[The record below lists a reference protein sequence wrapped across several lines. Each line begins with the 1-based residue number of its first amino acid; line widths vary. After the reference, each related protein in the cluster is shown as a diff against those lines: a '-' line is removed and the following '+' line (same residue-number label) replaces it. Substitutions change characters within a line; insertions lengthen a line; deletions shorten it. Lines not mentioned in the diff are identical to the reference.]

1 MVCYVSDHTTEV
13 WARNPSSYI
22 KEVVE
27 SGLTRSAWDFGHLR
41 KKSIDPQRFLNLYYG
56 TATPWRAL
64 VIGEQGTLEVGPRHP
79 IDSPLATY
87 PTWEYG
93 GNAADLVEMIEHPIE
108 GQEHRVVIIRPPVG
122 NQNIGKAFYRVLAEL
137 QEDSPECII
146 HVHGLYSYRLMFSPW
161 FRSVDFEPRTLAA
174 KGKVTLPTG
183 KEVRYERTFDES
195 HWVTLLGM
203 RPHDLRIPRNRCIFN
218 IKSAMWAAE
227 HFKDAVKI
235 RTKGFTHV
243 DPDDPFKR
251 IAESRSIF
259 TRRVQPRQG
268 DKFLCNVC
276 SLQTAC
282 KYFREGAVCIV
293 PESEPVE
300 LARFFKSRNSDDI
313 IEGLGTLM
321 AAQSH
326 RLKKALAAE
335 DDVEEGEDFKLSK
348 EVTSIINTM
357 FDRGVKLAK
366 LVDPALAAAGAAK
379 VNTNIT
385 QINTSTPQAMVAAI
399 VQEFVNRGIPRES
412 VTPEMLMG
420 VFSAPE
426 ELRERAID
434 VAATERTA

>member
-1 MVCYVSDHTTEV
+1 MVARMSGLTTEV
-13 WARNPSSYI
+13 WARNPDNYI
-22 KEVVE
+22 KECVE
-27 SGLTRSAWDFGHLR
+27 AGMTRSAWDYGHLR
-41 KKSIDPQRFLNLYYG
+41 KKSLDPQRFLNLYYG
-56 TATPWRAL
+56 TSTPWRGL
-64 VIGEQGTLEVGPRHP
+64 VIGEQGTVEIGPRYTL
-79 IDSPLATY
+79 DRPLATY

-93 GNAADLVEMIEHPIE
+93 KNVADLVEMIEHPIE

-122 NQNIGKAFYRVLAEL
+122 NQNIGRAFYRILAEL
-137 QEDSPECII
+137 QDESPDCII
-146 HVHGLYSYRLMFSPW
+146 HIHGLYSYRLMFAPW

-218 IKSAMWAAE
+218 IKSAMWASE

-243 DPDDPFKR
+243 DPDDPIKKVV
-251 IAESRSIF
+251 ESRSIF
-259 TRRVQPRQG
+259 TKRVQPRQG

-300 LARFFKSRNSDDI
+300 LARFFKSRDSDTI
-313 IEGLGTLM
+313 IEGLGTLL
-321 AAQSH
+321 AAQTH
-326 RLKKALAAE
+326 RLEKILVKEEE
-335 DDVEEGEDFKLSK
+335 DDKLDRETTK
-348 EVTSIINTM
+348 IINSL

-366 LVDPALAAAGAAK
+366 LVDPALAAAGATK
-379 VNTNIT
+379 INTNVT
-385 QINTSTPQAMVAAI
+385 QINAATPQALVAGV
-399 VQEFVNRGIPRES
+399 VQELVRQGIPRES
-412 VTPEMLMG
+412 ITPAMVMKIFEPDE
-420 VFSAPE
+420 VKQK
-426 ELRERAID
+426 AID
-434 VAATERTA
+434 VAAVERTA